1 MDTPESPW
9 TPGHMI
15 QCGRSLEPSGA
26 NEGAPVLGAR
36 RDNRGR
42 TGRSECTEVGPLV
55 PLGWGDDRCFESRST
70 PKWRSGAKR
79 ARWGGGPGPHVASA
93 SGSDEVARLDQF
105 GDEVISQVVGSMLND
120 LT

>member
-55 PLGWGDDRCFESRST
+55 PLGWGDDRCFDLQVREQIDA
-70 PKWRSGAKR
+70 KVAEWREEGKV
-79 ARWGGGPGPHVASA
+79 GGGPWATRGKCKWVRR
-93 SGSDEVARLDQF
+93 SG
-105 GDEVISQVVGSMLND
+105 
-120 LT
+120 